1 MASLKDADIYLILP
15 ITMFCFLP
23 QKEPGYIL
31 YKIIYFDFRPL
42 VGWHKKNMSH
52 LEIRNFVK
60 LMKLSLKTGDYEIF
74 APFYSIKPR

>member
-23 QKEPGYIL
+23 QNEPGYIL

-42 VGWHKKNMSH
+42 VGWHKKKHVTSGNSKFC
-52 LEIRNFVK
+52 EIDEIVAENRRLRNLRSF
-60 LMKLSLKTGDYEIF
+60 LF
-74 APFYSIKPR
+74 N